1 MMIAIA
7 MMDLKKMRVSDYKT
21 EFNSDI
27 PNLSL
32 KRRRRL
38 VSAKRLK
45 CRKIKVLRGLLEK
58 PHITFG
64 ESNPK
69 KIRRETETGE

>member
-1 MMIAIA
+1 
-7 MMDLKKMRVSDYKT
+7 MRVNDYKT

-27 PNLSL
+27 PHLTL

-45 CRKIKVLRGLLEK
+45 CKKIKVLRGLLES
-58 PHITFG
+58 PHITFWEFG
-64 ESNPK
+64 SK
-69 KIRRETETGE
+69 KIRRETGTGE